1 MADYRIVV
9 VDDHP
14 LMREGLRALLL
25 DVPGIRVVGEAEN
38 GRQAL
43 DICRALEPDLL
54 LLDLNMP
61 VMDGISALPLI
72 RQRWPGIRVLALTS
86 RLSEQNAALALD
98 AGADGYVLK
107 NSTSEVLVA
116 AISTLLTGKPFLDSH
131 LNADQVAALR
141 ADSSTQ
147 SGITLTDRERQVLKL
162 VAEGARN
169 RDVAELLCIS
179 LKTVETHRLNVMK
192 KLDAHNAADLTQWA
206 FKLGVCIQE

>member
-1 MADYRIVV
+1 MADYRIVL

-25 DVPGIRVVGEAEN
+25 DAPGVRVVGDAEN

-43 DICRALEPDLL
+43 DVCRALEPDLL

-61 VMDGISALPLI
+61 VMDGLSALPLI
-72 RQRWPGIRVLALTS
+72 RQRWPAIRILTLTA

-107 NSTSEVLVA
+107 SSTSEVLRA
-116 AISTLLTGKPFLDSH
+116 AIATLLAGRPFLDAD
-131 LNADQVAALR
+131 LNPDQVAALR
-141 ADSSTQ
+141 ANASAQ
-147 SGITLTDRERQVLKL
+147 PGVTLTDRERQILKL

-179 LKTVETHRLNVMK
+179 LKTVETHRLNLMK

-206 FKLGVCIQE
+206 FKLGVCAQE

>member
-1 MADYRIVV
+1 MADYRVVV

-25 DVPGIRVVGEAEN
+25 DAPGVRVVGDAEN

-43 DICRALEPDLL
+43 DVCRALEPDLL

-61 VMDGISALPLI
+61 VI
-72 RQRWPGIRVLALTS
+72 RQRWPAIRVLTLTA

-107 NSTSEVLVA
+107 SSTSEVLRA
-116 AISTLLTGKPFLDSH
+116 AIATLLAGRPFLDAD
-131 LNADQVAALR
+131 LNPDQVAALR
-141 ADSSTQ
+141 ANASAQ
-147 SGITLTDRERQVLKL
+147 PGITLTDRERQILKL

-179 LKTVETHRLNVMK
+179 LKTVETHRLNLMK

-206 FKLGVCIQE
+206 FKLGVCAQE